1 MGPELL
7 RVKDLARMSNCFGEL
22 EYNAALK
29 VLKRIYV
36 RRYHGIVISRHAAG
50 KEIIPSSERVV
61 TTALPGEGPGESDL
75 LEETSD
81 DVGAHISVED
91 NEVMTNSLCKGKAL
105 FVGIDSSYKVEDL
118 EQLDL
123 PRMQLPVNRRY
134 SLLGYGDASFAVGD
148 TKQSVTGLVIFVN
161 GVPLL
166 WGSLKQTVVVDSSSS
181 AEFVAASVTCKQL
194 LHAENMLGFLGF
206 SAPKPYRL
214 YTDSKACFHIAS
226 NASKLGNVRHL
237 QIRYHM
243 VRCYVSLG
251 DVEMCFCVT
260 EEMLADLLTK
270 VVVGAQDH
278 RLSLRFY
285 CLVPGY
291 AYLVSGTTMCLDT
304 VD

>member
-1 MGPELL
+1 MG
-7 RVKDLARMSNCFGEL
+7 
-22 EYNAALK
+22 
-29 VLKRIYV
+29 
-36 RRYHGIVISRHAAG
+36 
-50 KEIIPSSERVV
+50 
-61 TTALPGEGPGESDL
+61 T
-75 LEETSD
+75 
-81 DVGAHISVED
+81 
-91 NEVMTNSLCKGKAL
+91 
-105 FVGIDSSYKVEDL
+105 
-118 EQLDL
+118 
-123 PRMQLPVNRRY
+123 
-134 SLLGYGDASFAVGD
+134 
-148 TKQSVTGLVIFVN
+148 TKQSVTGFIIYVN

-194 LHAENMLGFLGF
+194 VHAENMLGFLGL

-214 YTDSKACFHIAS
+214 YTDSKACYHIAS
-226 NASKLGNVRHL
+226 NPSKLGNVRHL

-260 EEMLADLLTK
+260 EEMLADLLTN

-285 CLVPGY
+285 SLMPDSSY
-291 AYLVSGTTMCLDT
+291 QVSGTSMRFDE